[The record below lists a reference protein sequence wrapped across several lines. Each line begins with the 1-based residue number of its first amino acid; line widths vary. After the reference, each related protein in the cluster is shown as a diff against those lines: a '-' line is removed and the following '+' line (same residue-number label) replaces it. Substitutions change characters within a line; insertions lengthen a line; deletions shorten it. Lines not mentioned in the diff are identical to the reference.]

1 MNTCTLV
8 DFIKTLEPW
17 LSEEHIEEGF
27 MDEDGVIHFK
37 FTDGAVNTYRIDD
50 CTTDQLQRI
59 IEKIRDKGIP
69 FKG

>member
-1 MNTCTLV
+1 MNTCRLV

-27 MDEDGVIHFK
+27 MDEDGVIHFTFK
-37 FTDGAVNTYRIDD
+37 NGAVNTYRIDD
-50 CTTDQLQRI
+50 CNADQLKDVIDRI
-59 IEKIRDKGIP
+59 KDKGIP